1 MSETSFKQKDPMPVG
16 HLHLPAAVTMVIER
30 FSKTIKN
37 NVLRTLTMHLEI
49 KSTKTRKGDAGTYWV
64 PHGSYMIHGIVEGHL
79 DVGGEKPKMPL

>member
-37 NVLRTLTMHLEI
+37 NVLRTLTTHMEI
-49 KSTKTRKGDAGTYWV
+49 KSTETREGDAGMCWALR
-64 PHGSYMIHGIVEGHL
+64 GSYMNHEIVEGHL
-79 DVGGEKPKMPL
+79 DVGGEKLKMPL